1 MLEQT
6 HQFRILLVEDDENAY
21 DPIIRWLKEESYV
34 VRLATSY
41 AEAKTALETDHFHL
55 AIIDI
60 RLIDDDQ
67 ENMEGLKLLD
77 DIEQLQLRDVMPTII
92 ITAVKNK
99 EYAVQAWNLN
109 LKPDR
114 FILKESGYL
123 RKLLNTIKE
132 LEQEKTRINF
142 ELEYVSDSL
151 NVLEDVANDV
161 NWSMAE
167 RPSTKLL
174 APQVRDLF
182 GKLFVDAR
190 SLYVSKLKPGLTG
203 AAVVRIQP
211 TWNGGLG
218 RSYVA
223 KVGRK
228 DKVETEQRHY
238 EANVKHFLTANAVTQ
253 ADVHYSRH
261 LGTLLYTFAE
271 KQGVALKEFDEF
283 YQKSEP
289 SKIIASLLELFDQT
303 YRYWFANPER
313 VLADVPS
320 LYYEAFQLDAK
331 KLAGRIQVVL
341 PELNPDEELIQ
352 LTPGKDKVLN
362 PIAWL
367 KKHKQECVIQVNK
380 CITHG
385 DLTGRNIMVDDSGKC
400 WLIDFYR
407 TYKSHILR
415 DFVILETDVKYRLMS
430 LLSLTDFLHLE
441 EALLEADRQNQP
453 PILPPSFSKDARK
466 AAEVIFALRQLAH
479 RYARS
484 FNTQQNEARK
494 EYLLSQLM
502 GTLNVVRLR
511 HITENRKL
519 QVLHS
524 AVMMCEELDM
534 LAGRPFTNRVVD
546 MYREPVPVSQASFAE
561 DSSFFAPAL
570 MLATAQQRF
579 LAENLAKDN
588 VILFVGTAVPRNTNW
603 PNSHELAQ
611 QLMKEVDISA
621 SISDKPTK
629 LFAFYINR
637 MGNRKRLIQKHIEYF
652 STGKRPSIYR
662 AAAKLPWKNTYTTN
676 QHTYLEQAYQEKGEP
691 FSIQLHANG
700 TDGPKDGPVIIHKL
714 YGSINARE
722 EEATP
727 QTLPITEYDHRHHET
742 IQRVTQ
748 LWQQMAMA
756 VQKGAFLLMLCPSE
770 DELMSAYQYCQPATA
785 DGLIWLAGGDISEEE
800 QDVYRNLDFRVL
812 PDSPGQLLKVLFT
825 LTSYDGQE
833 FPGLSKD

>member
-1 MLEQT
+1 MPEQT
-6 HQFRILLVEDDENAY
+6 LHQLRILLVEDDESSY
-21 DPIIRWLKEESYV
+21 DPITRWLKEEGYV
-34 VRLATSY
+34 IRLATSY
-41 AEAKTALETDHFHL
+41 AEAKSALETDHFHL
-55 AIIDI
+55 AIVDI
-60 RLIDDDQ
+60 RLVDEDP
-67 ENMEGLKLLD
+67 ENTDGLQLLE
-77 DIEQLQLRDVMPTII
+77 DIERLQLRDVMPTIVL
-92 ITAVKNK
+92 TAHQKYTLRAWDLKADRLVMK
-99 EYAVQAWNLN
+99 EA
-109 LKPDR
+109 
-114 FILKESGYL
+114 GYL
-123 RKLLNTIKE
+123 KKLVKAIKE
-132 LEQEKTRINF
+132 LDEEKIRINF
-142 ELEYVSDSL
+142 ALDYVSDSL
-151 NVLEDVANDV
+151 NVLEDVAEDV

-190 SLYVSKLKPGLTG
+190 SLFVSKLKPGLTG

-271 KQGVALKEFDEF
+271 EQGIALKEFDEF
-283 YQKSEP
+283 YNRSDANHV
-289 SKIIASLLELFDQT
+289 ITSLRELFEQT

-313 VLADVPS
+313 VLADVRM
-320 LYYEAFQLDAK
+320 LYYEAFQLDRK
-331 KLAGRIQVVL
+331 KLIGRIQIVL
-341 PELNPDEELIQ
+341 PELDSEAEFIQ
-352 LTPGKDKVLN
+352 LTPGKEKVLN
-362 PIAWL
+362 PVAWL
-367 KKHKQECVIQVNK
+367 EIHRDECVMLVHK

-407 TYKSHILR
+407 TFKSHILR

-441 EALLEADRQNQP
+441 EALLEADRQGQP

-479 RYARS
+479 KYAS
-484 FNTQQNEARK
+484 NYNTKEDEARK

-511 HITENRKL
+511 HISENRKL
-519 QVLHS
+519 QAIHS

-534 LAGRPFTNRVVD
+534 LAERPSPNRIID

-579 LAENLAKDN
+579 LAENVARDN
-588 VILFVGTAVPRNTNW
+588 VILFIGSDVPRNAEW
-603 PNSHELAQ
+603 PNNHQLAQ

-621 SISDKPTK
+621 SVTDKPTK

-637 MGNRKRLIQKHIEYF
+637 MGNRKRLIQKHAEYYAP
-652 STGKRPSIYR
+652 GKRPSLYR
-662 AAAKLPWKNTYTTN
+662 AAAKLPWCAVYTTN
-676 QHTYLEQAYQEKGEP
+676 QHTYLEQAYQEKGES
-691 FSIQLHANG
+691 FAIQLHANG
-700 TDGPKDGPVIIHKL
+700 TDCPEKDSPIVIRKL
-714 YGSINARE
+714 FGSLNAKE
-722 EEATP
+722 EDTEP
-727 QTLPITEYDHRHHET
+727 DCLPITEYDHRQHKT
-742 IQRVTQ
+742 IGRVTQ
-748 LWQQMAMA
+748 LWQQLATA
-756 VQKGAFLLMLCPSE
+756 VQQGHFLLMLCPSE
-770 DELMSAYQYCQPATA
+770 DELMAAYQYCQPDTA
-785 DGLIWLAGGDISEEE
+785 EGLIWLAGGDISEEE

-812 PDSPGQLLKVLFT
+812 PDAPGQLLKVLFT
-825 LTSYDGQE
+825 LTNYEGGDI
-833 FPGLSKD
+833 PGLTKE

>member
-1 MLEQT
+1 MPEPMITT
-6 HQFRILLVEDDENAY
+6 HQFRILLVEDDESSY
-21 DPIIRWLKEESYV
+21 DPITRWLKEEGYV

-41 AEAKTALETDHFHL
+41 REAKSALETDHFHL
-55 AIIDI
+55 AIIDM
-60 RLIDDDQ
+60 RLVDEDQ
-67 ENMEGLKLLD
+67 KNEEGLQLLE
-77 DIEQLQLRDVMPTII
+77 DIEQLQLQNIMPTIV
-92 ITAVKNK
+92 ITAHPQFASKAWELKADRLVIK
-99 EYAVQAWNLN
+99 EAGF
-109 LKPDR
+109 LK
-114 FILKESGYL
+114 
-123 RKLLNTIKE
+123 KLLGVVRE
-132 LEQEKTRINF
+132 LQQEKVRINF
-142 ELEYVSDSL
+142 DLEYVSDSL
-151 NVLEDVANDV
+151 NVLEDVAEDV

-190 SLYVSKLKPGLTG
+190 SLFVSKLKPGLTG

-271 KQGVALKEFDEF
+271 NQGVALKEFDDF
-283 YQKSEP
+283 YHRNDASH
-289 SKIIASLLELFDQT
+289 IIASLRELFEQT

-313 VLADVPS
+313 VLADLRT
-320 LYYEAFQLDAK
+320 LYYEAFQLDRK
-331 KLAGRIQVVL
+331 KLIGRIQIVL
-341 PELNPDEELIQ
+341 PELDSEAAFIQ
-352 LTPGKDKVLN
+352 LTPGKEKVLN

-367 KKHKQECVIQVNK
+367 DTHREECVMQVHK
-380 CITHG
+380 TITHG
-385 DLTGRNIMVDDSGKC
+385 DLTGRNIMVDEGGKC

-407 TYKSHILR
+407 TFKSHILR
-415 DFVILETDVKYRLMS
+415 DFVILESDIKYRLMS

-466 AAEVIFALRQLAH
+466 AAEVIFDLRQLAH
-479 RYARS
+479 KYAS
-484 FNTQQNEARK
+484 NYNTKANDARK

-511 HITENRKL
+511 HISENRKL
-519 QVLHS
+519 QAMHS
-524 AVMMCEELDM
+524 AVMLCEEMDR
-534 LAGRPFTNRVVD
+534 LAGRPSPSRVIE
-546 MYREPVPVSQASFAE
+546 MYREPVPISQATYAE

-579 LAENLAKDN
+579 LAENLGKDN
-588 VILFVGTAVPRNTNW
+588 VILFIGSAVPRNTDW
-603 PNSHELAQ
+603 PNNQQLAL

-621 SISDKPTK
+621 SVTDKHTK

-637 MGNRKRLIQKHIEYF
+637 MGNRKRLIQKHIEYYAP
-652 STGKRPSIYR
+652 GKRPSLYR
-662 AAAKLPWKNTYTTN
+662 AAAKLPWHTIYTTN
-676 QHTYLEQAYQEKGEP
+676 QHTYLEQAYQEKGTT
-691 FSIQLHANG
+691 F
-700 TDGPKDGPVIIHKL
+700 TIHLNASERCPETQGGALIFKL

-722 EEATP
+722 PDTDADR
-727 QTLPITEYDHRHHET
+727 LPITEYDHRQQKT
-742 IQRVTQ
+742 INRVTE
-748 LWQQMAMA
+748 LWQQLATA
-756 VQKGAFLLMLCPSE
+756 VQQGAFLLMLCPSE
-770 DELMSAYQYCQPATA
+770 DELMAAYQYCQPATA
-785 DGLIWLAGGDISEEE
+785 SGLVWLAGGDISEEE

-812 PDSPGQLLKVLFT
+812 PDTPGQLLKVLFT
-825 LTSYDGQE
+825 LTNYEGQE
-833 FPGLSKD
+833 YPGLPQD

>member
-1 MLEQT
+1 MPEQT
-6 HQFRILLVEDDENAY
+6 LHQLRILLVEDDESSY
-21 DPIIRWLKEESYV
+21 DPITRWLKEEGYV
-34 VRLATSY
+34 IRLATSY
-41 AEAKTALETDHFHL
+41 AEAKSALETDHFHL
-55 AIIDI
+55 AIVDI
-60 RLIDDDQ
+60 RLVDEDP
-67 ENMEGLKLLD
+67 ENTDGLQLLE
-77 DIEQLQLRDVMPTII
+77 DIERLQLRDVMPTIVL
-92 ITAVKNK
+92 TAHQKYTLRAWDLKADRLVMK
-99 EYAVQAWNLN
+99 EA
-109 LKPDR
+109 
-114 FILKESGYL
+114 GYL
-123 RKLLNTIKE
+123 KKLVKAIKE
-132 LEQEKTRINF
+132 LDEEKIRINF
-142 ELEYVSDSL
+142 ALDYVSDSL
-151 NVLEDVANDV
+151 NVLEDVAEDV

-190 SLYVSKLKPGLTG
+190 SLFVSKLKPGLTG

-271 KQGVALKEFDEF
+271 EQGIALKEFDEF
-283 YQKSEP
+283 YNRSDANHV
-289 SKIIASLLELFDQT
+289 ITSLRELFEQT

-313 VLADVPS
+313 VLADVRM
-320 LYYEAFQLDAK
+320 LYYEAFQLDRK
-331 KLAGRIQVVL
+331 KLIGRIQIVL
-341 PELNPDEELIQ
+341 PELDSEAEFIQ
-352 LTPGKDKVLN
+352 LTPGKEKVLN
-362 PIAWL
+362 PVAWL
-367 KKHKQECVIQVNK
+367 EIHRDECVMLVHK

-407 TYKSHILR
+407 TFKSHILR

-441 EALLEADRQNQP
+441 EALLEADRQGQP

-479 RYARS
+479 KYAS
-484 FNTQQNEARK
+484 NYNTKEDEARK

-511 HITENRKL
+511 HISENRKL
-519 QVLHS
+519 QAIHS

-534 LAGRPFTNRVVD
+534 LAERPSANRIID

-579 LAENLAKDN
+579 LAENVARDN
-588 VILFVGTAVPRNTNW
+588 VILFIGSDVPRNAEW
-603 PNSHELAQ
+603 PNNHQLAQ

-621 SISDKPTK
+621 SVTDKPTK

-637 MGNRKRLIQKHIEYF
+637 MGNRKRLIQKHAEYYAP
-652 STGKRPSIYR
+652 GKRPSLYR
-662 AAAKLPWKNTYTTN
+662 AAAKLPWCAVYTTN
-676 QHTYLEQAYQEKGEP
+676 QHTYLEQAYQEKGES
-691 FSIQLHANG
+691 FAIQLHANG
-700 TDGPKDGPVIIHKL
+700 TDCPEKDSPIVIRKL
-714 YGSINARE
+714 FGSLNAKE
-722 EEATP
+722 EDTEP
-727 QTLPITEYDHRHHET
+727 DCLPITEYDHRQHKT
-742 IQRVTQ
+742 IGRVTQ
-748 LWQQMAMA
+748 LWQQLATA
-756 VQKGAFLLMLCPSE
+756 VQQGHFLLMLCPSE
-770 DELMSAYQYCQPATA
+770 DELMAAYQYCQPDTA
-785 DGLIWLAGGDISEEE
+785 EGLIWLAGGDISEEE

-812 PDSPGQLLKVLFT
+812 PDAPGQLLKVLFT
-825 LTSYDGQE
+825 LTNYEGGDI
-833 FPGLSKD
+833 PGLTKE